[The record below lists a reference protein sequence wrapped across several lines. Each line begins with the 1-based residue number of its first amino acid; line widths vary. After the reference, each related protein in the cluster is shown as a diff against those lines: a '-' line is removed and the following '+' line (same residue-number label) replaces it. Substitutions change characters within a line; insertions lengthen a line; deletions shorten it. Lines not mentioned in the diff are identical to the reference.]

1 MKIQQPTNAK
11 KTVPPPVKGQPKQGQ
26 PQKPAATPP
35 PPPVKIPPL
44 FRKIDWLVLIVC
56 FAAVWTAYLLT
67 LAPDLTLEDSGELC
81 TASFYAGIP
90 HPPGYPFWAIYS
102 WLWTV
107 IVPFGSVA
115 WRVEVGES
123 FAAAMACG
131 LVGLMVSRGSSMLIE
146 GIAELKEMNRKWE
159 TVICIVCGI
168 TAGLMLGFDNFMWK
182 ESVVINRISVFDV
195 PWLMVVA
202 ACLMRW
208 IYAPHQRRY
217 LYIAMF
223 FFGVCATIH
232 QTMLCAAMG
241 IEIAVA
247 ATHPRYG
254 RSFFLGNSIAFLGG
268 LVLMQSQTI
277 PALNGLSPTLL
288 FIFYAV
294 GILSVV
300 GYVFLAILTK
310 EDFTH
315 LCRDGALAGS
325 FLLLCAVP
333 GNGSACAWLGFFSG
347 IAFIVLAYLT
357 WKQDLGWLIVIACGL
372 LWILGVSFYF
382 YEPIS
387 GMTVPPMQWGYPR
400 TVEGFFHALS
410 RGQYEKANPT
420 DVVHDPM
427 HFLQQLGLLIS
438 GLAGSFSWV
447 FLFVALVPFFFLLK
461 MQKRERAWIICL
473 TAIYL
478 CVGILLTVLMNT
490 TPDRQSAEENKVFF
504 TASHAVVAIMI
515 GYGLALLSSYMA
527 THYRSFR
534 SVGLMLGAITLLPA
548 LVVLFD
554 GVGTTFYGGVG
565 ALTYQKAFFLFF
577 CMVAVFILA
586 AMAAHWF
593 IKKPQSPVDDDF
605 PGWMFGGTAVV
616 ILGIAAYLAFSGDD
630 RLGFDQVFSALPRIF
645 APNQYSLPVW
655 GALLIPGIVIA
666 FIGGLVIYRN
676 RAPMLI
682 TLCLFAVLPVY
693 SGFSHWAKCEQ
704 RNHWFGYW
712 FGHDMFTPPFEGPDG
727 KFSYDSKLRGQMMKD
742 PVKGNLVYPEM
753 ARDTILFGGTDP
765 GRFCPT
771 YMIFCESF
779 VPAKDKP
786 MDPNYDRRDVYL
798 ITQNALA
805 DGTYLD
811 YLRSQYFRSAQHDP
825 PFFSRLFRYFAA
837 LALGSGNSGNVITDV
852 NNEDVGKGD
861 TGNSLI
867 EGIAN
872 LLDETLDQ
880 PLAKFGKRVE
890 DRRRA
895 EGVYP
900 PNEIY
905 IPSPLDSENCFS
917 NYTVDVQHRAAT
929 GRLQQG
935 EDVQVD
941 PASGR
946 VSVSG
951 QVAVMMINGLLCRV
965 IFDHN
970 PTNEFYVEES
980 FPLEWMYPYETP
992 FGIIMKINRDP
1003 IVTLPDVVY
1012 KQDHEFWSKYSDR
1025 LIGNWMNYDTSVQQI
1040 ADWVEKVYLRYDF
1053 TGFTGDRKFIR
1064 DDDAQKAFSKLR
1076 SSQAGLYAWRLH
1088 LLLPSP
1094 PYPPLDPQYL
1104 PYRPKSDAETQQLYK
1119 ECDFAFKQSFAFC
1132 PYSPEAVVR
1141 YVNFLY
1147 QFRRFDDAL
1156 IVAETCHKLDPYNG
1170 QILDIVNQIKEIK
1183 KQMAQQGADNPGT
1196 TAGLQQMEAELRAHP
1211 GNVQNLLMLGS
1222 AYFQMQRT
1230 NDALALFD
1238 QALTN
1243 STLGYNEA
1251 AGLAQLYSRLGND
1264 YLNRLEAALQKVVTV
1279 APEQIRPEA
1288 YYDLAALKAVTGK
1301 TGDALANLRI
1311 AVELSGK
1318 RLQLNPNAGD
1328 LAATNRTDHRFD
1340 ALRSLP
1346 DFQKIV
1352 PPK

>member
-1 MKIQQPTNAK
+1 MKIQQPSNAK
-11 KTVPPPVKGQPKQGQ
+11 KTGSPKPGQ

-35 PPPVKIPPL
+35 PAPVKVPPL
-44 FRKIDWLVLIVC
+44 FRKIDWLVLIIC

-159 TVICIVCGI
+159 GAICVVCGI
-168 TAGLMLGFDNFMWK
+168 AAGLLLGFDNFMWK

-202 ACLMRW
+202 VCLMRW
-208 IYAPHQRRY
+208 IYAPHQKRY

-241 IEIAVA
+241 IEVAVA
-247 ATHPRYG
+247 VTHPKLG

-268 LVLMQSQTI
+268 LILMEAGAI
-277 PALNGLSPTLL
+277 PALNGLRPTLL
-288 FIFYAV
+288 VIFYFV
-294 GILSVV
+294 GFASIAA
-300 GYVFLAILTK
+300 YIWLAILTK
-310 EDFTH
+310 ETFND
-315 LCRDGALAGS
+315 LCRDGAAAAA
-325 FLLLCAVP
+325 LLFLCAVP
-333 GNGSACAWLGFFSG
+333 GQGSACLAL
-347 IAFIVLAYLT
+347 AVLAGVGFVVLAWNT
-357 WKQDLGWLIVIACGL
+357 WKQDQGWLVVIVCGL

-382 YEPIS
+382 YEPLS

-410 RGQYEKANPT
+410 RGQYESANPT
-420 DVVHDPM
+420 DVINDPM

-473 TAIYL
+473 AALYF

-490 TPDRQSAEENKVFF
+490 TPDRQSASENMVFF

-527 THYRSFR
+527 THYRNFR
-534 SVGLMLGAITLLPA
+534 SIGLMLGAITLLPA

-565 ALTYQKAFFLFF
+565 AMTYQKTLLLFLS
-577 CMVAVFILA
+577 MVAAFVLA
-586 AMAAHWF
+586 ALAAHWF
-593 IKKPQSPVDDDF
+593 IKKSKSPLEDDF
-605 PGWMFGGTAVV
+605 PGWMFGGTALLF
-616 ILGIAAYLAFSGDD
+616 LGSAAYVAFSGDD
-630 RLGFDQVFSALPRIF
+630 RLGFHQVYDALPRIF

-655 GALLIPGIVIA
+655 GALLVAGVVVA
-666 FIGGLVIYRN
+666 FIGALAVYRN

-682 TLCLFAVLPVY
+682 TLCLFAAVPVY
-693 SGFSHWAKCEQ
+693 SGLSHWAKGEE

-712 FGHDMFTPPFEGPDG
+712 FGHDMFTPPFVAPDG
-727 KFSYDSKLRGQMMKD
+727 KLSYDSKLRAQMMKD
-742 PVKGNLVYPEM
+742 PVKGYLVYPEM
-753 ARDTILFGGTDP
+753 DRNTILFGGTDP

-779 VPAKDKP
+779 VPPKDKP
-786 MDPNYDRRDVYL
+786 MDPDYDRRDVYL

-811 YLRSQYFRSAQHDP
+811 YLRSQYFRSQQHDP
-825 PFFSRLFRYFAA
+825 PFFSRLFKYVAA
-837 LALGSGNSGNVITDV
+837 LGGLASSGNIETRGGDLGSGNSGNT
-852 NNEDVGKGD
+852 
-861 TGNSLI
+861 LI
-867 EGIAN
+867 ERVAGI
-872 LLDETLDQ
+872 LDKTLDH
-880 PLAKFGKRVE
+880 PFTALGKHVE

-900 PNEIY
+900 PKEIY
-905 IPSPLDSENCFS
+905 IPSNDDSQQCFTE
-917 NYTVDVQHRAAT
+917 YAREKQIAAGANGT
-929 GRLQQG
+929 IQI
-935 EDVQVD
+935 
-941 PASGR
+941 
-946 VSVSG
+946 SG
-951 QVAVMMINGLLCRV
+951 QIDVMMINGLLCRV
-965 IFDHN
+965 IFDKN
-970 PTNEFYVEES
+970 PTNEFYIEES

-992 FGIIMKINRDP
+992 FGIIMKINREP
-1003 IVTLPDVVY
+1003 LVALPDDVF
-1012 KQDHEFWSKYSDR
+1012 KRDHEFWSKYSER
-1025 LIGNWMNYDTSVQQI
+1025 LIGNWITYDTSVGDI
-1040 ADWVEKVYLRYDF
+1040 CTNFVEKIYLRNDYS
-1053 TGFTGDRKFIR
+1053 GFKGDRKFVR

-1076 SSQAGLYAWRLH
+1076 SSQAGMYAWRLS
-1088 LLLPSP
+1088 LLHPSP
-1094 PYPPLDPQYL
+1094 PYPPIDPQYL
-1104 PYRPKSDAETQQLYK
+1104 PYRPKSDAESQQLYK

-1147 QFRRFDDAL
+1147 QFQRFNDAL
-1156 IVAETCHKLDPYNG
+1156 IVAKTCHKLDPYNV
-1170 QILDIVNQIKEIK
+1170 QITDVINQIEGILANN
-1183 KQMAQQGADNPGT
+1183 AQAAPQ
-1196 TAGLQQMEAELRAHP
+1196 LQQMETEARDHPANLR
-1211 GNVQNLLMLGS
+1211 NLLMLGD
-1222 AYFQMQRT
+1222 AYSQMQRT
-1230 NDALALFD
+1230 NDAVTLFD

-1243 STLGYNEA
+1243 SALSYQEA
-1251 AGLAQLYSRLGND
+1251 SALAQLYSRLGNG
-1264 YLNRLEAALQKVVTV
+1264 YLNKLDAALQKLVTV

-1288 YYDLAALKAVTGK
+1288 YYDLAALKTITGK
-1301 TGDALANLRI
+1301 TSDALANLRI
-1311 AVELSGK
+1311 AMDLNAK
-1318 RLQLNPNAGD
+1318 RLQQDPKASD
-1328 LAATNRTDHRFD
+1328 LAATNRSDPRFD
-1340 ALRSLP
+1340 ALRRLP
-1346 DFQKIV
+1346 EFQKIV

>member
-11 KTVPPPVKGQPKQGQ
+11 KTAQPPGKT
-26 PQKPAATPP
+26 PQKPAATTPP
-35 PPPVKIPPL
+35 PAPAKLPPL

-146 GIAELKEMNRKWE
+146 GIEELKEMNRKWE
-159 TVICIVCGI
+159 GAICIVCGI
-168 TAGLMLGFDNFMWK
+168 VAGLLLGFDNFMWK

-202 ACLMRW
+202 VCLLRW
-208 IYAPHQRRY
+208 IYAPHQKRY

-241 IEIAVA
+241 IEVAVA
-247 ATHPRYG
+247 VTQPKLG
-254 RSFFLGNSIAFLGG
+254 RSFFLGNSIVFLGG
-268 LVLMQSQTI
+268 LILMQSQTI
-277 PALNGLSPTLL
+277 PALNGLSPSLL
-288 FIFYAV
+288 GIFYFV
-294 GILSVV
+294 GFASIAA
-300 GYVFLAILTK
+300 YVWLDIITK
-310 EDFTH
+310 IAFND
-315 LCRDGALAGS
+315 LCRDAAVAAAML
-325 FLLLCAVP
+325 FFCAVP
-333 GNGSACAWLGFFSG
+333 GQGSACVALGLMAG
-347 IAFIVLAYLT
+347 IGFAVLAWNT
-357 WKQDLGWLIVIACGL
+357 WKEDRGWLVVIVCGV

-410 RGQYEKANPT
+410 RGQYERANPT
-420 DVVHDPM
+420 DVINDPA
-427 HFLQQLGLLIS
+427 HFLQQLGLVIS

-473 TAIYL
+473 AALYF
-478 CVGILLTVLMNT
+478 CVGIILTVLMNT

-504 TASHAVVAIMI
+504 TASHAVVAVMI

-565 ALTYQKAFFLFF
+565 AMTYQKTLLLFLSTVAAF
-577 CMVAVFILA
+577 VLA
-586 AMAAHWF
+586 ALAAHWF
-593 IKKPQSPVDDDF
+593 IKTRKSGAPGDDDF
-605 PGWMFGGTAVV
+605 LVWMFGGTA
-616 ILGIAAYLAFSGDD
+616 LLFLAIATYVAFSGDD
-630 RLGFDQVFSALPRIF
+630 RLGFNQVYGALPRIF

-655 GALLIPGIVIA
+655 GALLVAGTVVA
-666 FIGGLVIYRN
+666 FMGGLAIYRN

-682 TLCLFAVLPVY
+682 TLCLFAAAPVY
-693 SGFSHWAKCEQ
+693 SGLSHWAKGEE

-727 KFSYDSKLRGQMMKD
+727 KFSYDSKLRVQMMKD

-753 ARDTILFGGTDP
+753 DRNTILFGGTDP

-786 MDPNYDRRDVYL
+786 MDPDYDRRDVYL

-805 DGTYLD
+805 DTTYLD
-811 YLRSQYFRSAQHDP
+811 YLRSQYFRSQQHDP
-825 PFFSRLFRYFAA
+825 PFFSELLKYVAGLAHVEDNSIVRLSSR
-837 LALGSGNSGNVITDV
+837 LAY
-852 NNEDVGKGD
+852 
-861 TGNSLI
+861 
-867 EGIAN
+867 N
-872 LLDETLDQ
+872 LLDVPFTS
-880 PLAKFGKRVE
+880 FGKKVE

-900 PNEIY
+900 PKEIY
-905 IPSPLDSENCFS
+905 IPSPQDSETSFRA
-917 NYTVDVQHRAAT
+917 YTEDVANRSKA
-929 GRLQQG
+929 GRLQPG

-941 PASGR
+941 PVTGR
-946 VSVSG
+946 VQVSG
-951 QVAVMMINGLLCRV
+951 QTAVMMINGLLCRV

-970 PTNEFYVEES
+970 PTNSFYVEES

-992 FGIIMKINRDP
+992 FGIIMKINRSP
-1003 IVTLPDVVY
+1003 NVALPDDVY
-1012 KQDHEFWSKYSDR
+1012 KRDHEFWSKYSER
-1025 LIGNWMNYDTSVQQI
+1025 FIGNWITYDTSVQQI
-1040 ADWVEKVYLRYDF
+1040 ADWVEKIYLRNDYS
-1053 TGFTGDRKFIR
+1053 GFKGDLKFIR

-1076 SSQAGLYAWRLH
+1076 SSQAGMYAWRLQ
-1088 LLLPSP
+1088 LLIPNTP
-1094 PYPPLDPQYL
+1094 IDPQYL
-1104 PYRPKSDAETQQLYK
+1104 AYRPKSDVDFQQLEQRYGPDTGKVIEQGVAGRETQQLYK

-1141 YVNFLY
+1141 YANFLF
-1147 QFRRFDDAL
+1147 QFQRFDDAL
-1156 IVAETCHKLDPYNG
+1156 IVAKTCQKLDPYNG
-1170 QILDIVNQIKEIK
+1170 QISGLVDRIEDIK
-1183 KQMAQQGADNPGT
+1183 KQISGNAQAT
-1196 TAGLQQMEAELRAHP
+1196 TQLQQMETEARDHP
-1211 GNVQNLLMLGS
+1211 DDIRNLLVLGG
-1222 AYFQMQRT
+1222 AYFQMRQT
-1230 NDALALFD
+1230 NSAIALFD
-1238 QALTN
+1238 RALTN
-1243 STLGYNEA
+1243 PAISYNEA
-1251 AGLAQLYSRLGND
+1251 SALAQFYSKMGGDYFTKLDAVLQRLIT
-1264 YLNRLEAALQKVVTV
+1264 L
-1279 APEQIRPEA
+1279 APEAIRPEA
-1288 YYDLAALKAVTGK
+1288 YYDLAAFQAMTGK
-1301 TGDALANLRI
+1301 NSNALENLRV
-1311 AVELSGK
+1311 AMDLNAK
-1318 RLQLNPNAGD
+1318 RLQSDPKSGD
-1328 LAATNRTDHRFD
+1328 LAATNRSDPRFD

-1346 DFQKIV
+1346 EFQKIL

>member
-1 MKIQQPTNAK
+1 MKIQQPTNTK
-11 KTVPPPVKGQPKQGQ
+11 IQGQ
-26 PQKPAATPP
+26 PQKSATAPTPA
-35 PPPVKIPPL
+35 PVKLPPL

-102 WLWTV
+102 WIWTV

-159 TVICIVCGI
+159 GAICVVCGI
-168 TAGLMLGFDNFMWK
+168 TAGLLLGFDNFMWK

-241 IEIAVA
+241 IEVA
-247 ATHPRYG
+247 AAMADFKLG
-254 RSFFLGNSIAFLGG
+254 RSFFLGNSIVFLGG
-268 LVLMQSQTI
+268 LILMQAGAI
-277 PALNGLSPTLL
+277 PALTGVSPTLL
-288 FIFYAV
+288 AMFYFV
-294 GILSVV
+294 GFVSIAA
-300 GYVFLAILTK
+300 YIWLAIITK
-310 EDFTH
+310 ETFNDF
-315 LCRDGALAGS
+315 CRDGALAGA
-325 FLLLCAVP
+325 LLFLCAVP
-333 GNGSACAWLGFFSG
+333 GQGTGCVALAL
-347 IAFIVLAYLT
+347 IAGVAFLVLAWNT
-357 WKQDLGWLIVIACGL
+357 WKQDNGWLVVIVCGL
-372 LWILGVSFYF
+372 LWVLGVSFYF
-382 YEPIS
+382 YEPIA
-387 GMTVPPMQWGYPR
+387 GMTDPPMQWGYPR

-410 RGQYEKANPT
+410 RGQYERANPT
-420 DVVHDPM
+420 DVLHDPT
-427 HFLQQLGLLIS
+427 HFLQQLGLVIS

-447 FLFVALVPFFFLLK
+447 FLFVALFPFFFLRK
-461 MQKRERAWIICL
+461 MQRRERAWIICL
-473 TAIYL
+473 TAMYF

-504 TASHAVVAIMI
+504 TASHAVVAVMI
-515 GYGLALLSSYMA
+515 GYGLALLAAYMA

-534 SVGLMLGAITLLPA
+534 SIGLMLGAMTLLPA
-548 LVVLFD
+548 LVVLYD

-565 ALTYQKAFFLFF
+565 AMTYLNTLFLFLSMAGAF
-577 CMVAVFILA
+577 VLA
-586 AMAAHWF
+586 ALGANWL
-593 IKKPQSPVDDDF
+593 IKKSKSAAGDDF
-605 PGWMFGGTAVV
+605 WVWMFGGGALLLLVV
-616 ILGIAAYLAFSGDD
+616 AMYLAFSGED
-630 RLGFDQVFSALPRIF
+630 RLGITQVCQALPRIF

-655 GALLIPGIVIA
+655 GALLVSGGVVA
-666 FIGGLVIYRN
+666 FIGGLLIYRN

-682 TLCLFAVLPVY
+682 TLCLFASIPVY
-693 SGFSHWAKCEQ
+693 SGLTHWAKGEE

-712 FGHDMFTPPFEGPDG
+712 FGHDMFTPPFVGPDG
-727 KFSYDSKLRGQMMKD
+727 KFSYDAKLRAQMMKGPNAD
-742 PVKGNLVYPEM
+742 LVYPEM
-753 ARDTILFGGTDP
+753 TRNTILFGGTDP

-786 MDPNYDRRDVYL
+786 MDPAYDRRDVYL

-811 YLRSQYFRSAQHDP
+811 YLRAQYFRSAQLDP
-825 PFFSRLFRYFAA
+825 PFFSRFFRYFAS
-837 LALGSGNSGNVITDV
+837 LATGLGSSGNVVMDL
-852 NNEDVGKGD
+852 NNIDAGKGN
-861 TGNSLI
+861 TGNRLI
-867 EGIAN
+867 EGVAG
-872 LLDETLDQ
+872 LLDATLDKYFTQ
-880 PLAKFGKRVE
+880 RGANIETRWRK
-890 DRRRA
+890 

-900 PNEIY
+900 PKEIY
-905 IPSPLDSENCFS
+905 IPSGEDSEKCFHD
-917 NYTVDVQHRAAT
+917 YTEDVAT
-929 GRLQQG
+929 RSKEGRLQPG
-935 EDVQVD
+935 EDVQMD

-970 PTNEFYVEES
+970 PTNDFYVEES

-992 FGIIMKINRDP
+992 FGIIMKINRNP
-1003 IVTLPDVVY
+1003 IVALPDDVF
-1012 KQDHEFWSKYSDR
+1012 KRDHAFWSKYSER
-1025 LIGNWMNYDTSVQQI
+1025 MIGNWITYDTSVQQI
-1040 ADWVEKVYLRYDF
+1040 ADWVEKVYLRGDY

-1076 SSQAGLYAWRLH
+1076 SSQAGMYAWRLH
-1088 LLLPSP
+1088 LLFPNP
-1094 PYPPLDPQYL
+1094 PPDLEYTS
-1104 PYRPKSDAETQQLYK
+1104 YRPKNDAEVQQLYK

-1132 PYSPEAVVR
+1132 PYSPEAVIR
-1141 YVNFLY
+1141 YANFLF
-1147 QFRRFDDAL
+1147 QFQRFDDAL
-1156 IVAETCHKLDPYNG
+1156 IVAQTCQKLDPYNG
-1170 QILDIVNQIKEIK
+1170 QITGLIDQIKQIK
-1183 KQMAQQGADNPGT
+1183 KQIADQASNNAEAT
-1196 TAGLQQMEAELRAHP
+1196 SQLQQMETEAHAHP
-1211 GNVQNLLMLGS
+1211 TNARNLLMLGS
-1222 AYFQMQRT
+1222 AYLQMQRT
-1230 NDALALFD
+1230 NDAVVLFD

-1243 STLGYNEA
+1243 AALSYNEA
-1251 AGLAQLYSRLGND
+1251 AALAQF
-1264 YLNRLEAALQKVVTV
+1264 YLKMGSGHLNELEAVLQKIITI
-1279 APEQIRPEA
+1279 APEQVLPES
-1288 YYDLAALKAVTGK
+1288 YYNLAALNAVLGK
-1301 TGDALANLRI
+1301 SADALANLRV
-1311 AVELSGK
+1311 AMDLNAK
-1318 RLQLNPNAGD
+1318 RLQRDPRADD
-1328 LAATNRTDHRFD
+1328 LAAANRSDTRFD
-1340 ALRSLP
+1340 PLRSLP
-1346 DFQKIV
+1346 EFQKIV